1 MKRYLQARFAA
12 WVKKRQGVDVLPVT
26 IHRRRLYIL
35 PTRAGVAFSALL
47 LVMLIAGLNYSNSL
61 ALLLT
66 FMLGGFA
73 VVVMHQCHR
82 NLLGVTLNGIAAP
95 GCFAGEIAR
104 LPLVL
109 ANSAKLTRHQIEG
122 SLPGGERQA
131 ADLPKQSVRNLEV
144 LMRTVKRG
152 IVRVERVRIST
163 SYPFGLFRSWAWIHL
178 PIDVTVYP
186 RPKGSLPMPQDSGTR
201 TGHRSRLATGTEEWL
216 GLRDFRDGDSPRQVA
231 WKAYARGAPLL
242 VKEYSSAGAD
252 QRLFDFAALGSL
264 ELEARLEQL
273 ARWVVDAETR
283 EERYALITPDARIG
297 PDHGPEHRHRCLSTL
312 ARHGLLPL
320 TQTGAQPTGSALR
333 SARAS
338 AK

>member
-1 MKRYLQARFAA
+1 VKRYLQARFAA
-12 WVKKRQGVDVLPVT
+12 WVKRRQGADVLPVT

-82 NLLGVTLNGIAAP
+82 NLLGVTLNGAAP
-95 GCFAGEIAR
+95 PACFAGETAR

-122 SLPGGERQA
+122 SLPGGERYA
-131 ADLPKQSVRNLEV
+131 ADLPGHSVRNLEV
-144 LMRTVKRG
+144 LVRTAKRG
-152 IVRVERVRIST
+152 VLRIERVRIST
-163 SYPFGLFRSWAWIHL
+163 SYPFGLFRAWAWVHL

-186 RPKGSLPMPQDSGTR
+186 RPKGALPMPQDSGTR
-201 TGHRSRLATGTEEWL
+201 AGQRSRLATGTEEWL

-242 VKEYSSAGAD
+242 VKEYSSAGTD

-264 ELEARLEQL
+264 ELESRLEQL
-273 ARWVVDAETR
+273 ARWVVDAEAR
-283 EERYALITPDARIG
+283 EERYALVTPDARVG
-297 PDHGPEHRHRCLSTL
+297 PDHGPEHRHRCLSVL
-312 ARHGLLPL
+312 AKHGLAPIAPPNA
-320 TQTGAQPTGSALR
+320 QRAGRSGAPI
-333 SARAS
+333 